1 MARGAG
7 GASACVGRPLPL
19 LPPAFAASAPSLTPP
34 LPPSFPTPQTSSA
47 AGAQGS
53 GKAYPASEEEAV
65 ASRVAALEAQLAKER
80 KRKRTLLH
88 IKGLLAKRVPQAEA
102 ASQLLEEVMGTLQQQ
117 QRQPQAG
124 GGASQAPQDTFQS
137 FFDQT
142 GRLHALC
149 DRLSEA
155 SPAAAQAIS
164 SALSAEGGG
173 EGEGA
178 AGRQGRGGRGEAE
191 AGQGEGEGEEEEEDV
206 LGHFAAEGA
215 GKGRRK

>member
-1 MARGAG
+1 M
-7 GASACVGRPLPL
+7 
-19 LPPAFAASAPSLTPP
+19 
-34 LPPSFPTPQTSSA
+34 
-47 AGAQGS
+47 
-53 GKAYPASEEEAV
+53 

-117 QRQPQAG
+117 RQPKAG
-124 GGASQAPQDTFQS
+124 GGASQAPEDSFKS

-142 GRLHALC
+142 GRLQALC

-155 SPAAAQAIS
+155 SPAASQAIS
-164 SALSAEGGG
+164 SALSAAEGGG

-178 AGRQGRGGRGEAE
+178 AGRQGRGGREEAE
-191 AGQGEGEGEEEEEDV
+191 AGQKVEQEEEEDV